1 MPWTQEVI
9 VVPVSIG
16 TPHNFHQSVRIKG
29 GVSVVGAL
37 NHALNQGAIVGAPE
51 CTEFET
57 ESINALALSFVV
69 LTLNNGVVIAVVV
82 GLGVVLLVGLVCLII
97 GFRVV
102 GLFVVVVVV
111 VGRFVVVVVV
121 VGFLVVVVVVGFLVV
136 VVEVVVGFLV
146 VEVVVGF
153 LVVVVVVGFLVVVV
167 VAVVGFRVV
176 VVVVV
181 FGVVVVVVVV
191 VVVGFLVVVVVG
203 LRVVVVEVVVEA
215 VVVRCFTAAVCGH
228 LASGHPHDVI
238 RWISDNGVGCFIQ
251 SRTCFT
257 VMTYTSSNF
266 CSSSRNLIIPFKLCG
281 V

>member
-1 MPWTQEVI
+1 M
-9 VVPVSIG
+9 VPFSIG
-16 TPHNFHQSVRIKG
+16 MPHNFHQSVRIKG

-57 ESINALALSFVV
+57 ESINAFARSLVV
-69 LTLNNGVVIAVVV
+69 WALNNEVVIVVVV
-82 GLGVVLLVGLVCLII
+82 GLGVVLLVGLVCLFI

-102 GLFVVVVVV
+102 GLFVVVVV
-111 VGRFVVVVVV
+111 GRFVV
-121 VGFLVVVVVVGFLVV
+121 VVVVVVGFLVV

-146 VEVVVGF
+146 VVVVVVF
-153 LVVVVVVGFLVVVV
+153 LVVVVVVVGFLVVVV
-167 VAVVGFRVV
+167 VVVDL
-176 VVVVV
+176 
-181 FGVVVVVVVV
+181 GVVVVVVVV

-203 LRVVVVEVVVEA
+203 LRVVVVEVVIEV
-215 VVVRCFTAAVCGH
+215 VVVRRFTTAVCGH